1 MPKNILYTIQ
11 STVTDAIAS
20 FHIYDFY
27 IRFLLIFIEKQITAC
42 NNVQAALQGSALRTS
57 THSLTVS

>member
-27 IRFLLIFIEKQITAC
+27 IRFLLIFIEKISAC